1 MHPAVSFA
9 QRKQKNNL
17 KGETAMKYGGKT
29 DVGMKRKNNQDSYAV
44 FSKAGYFCAIVCD
57 GMGGA
62 NGGNVASGL
71 AVKTFASVIKKAF
84 TERSADDFDD
94 FEMKRLMKTA
104 VDTTNSAIYTK
115 SLSSPE
121 LEGMGTTLVAVIGC
135 LCGTFAVN
143 IGDSRLYR
151 QIDGVLQQV
160 STDHSF
166 VQYLID
172 RGDISPEEAV
182 NHPNKNI
189 ILRALGVN
197 ELVEGDYFRID
208 NYDRLLLCTDGLT
221 NHVDDKRISQII
233 SGAYAPKSSSLKAR
247 TEQLIKEANDGGGLD
262 NITAVLIG
270 GE

>member
-1 MHPAVSFA
+1 
-9 QRKQKNNL
+9 
-17 KGETAMKYGGKT
+17 MKYGGRT
-29 DVGMKRKNNQDSYAV
+29 DVGIKRKNNQDSYAV
-44 FSKAGYFCAIVCD
+44 FSKSDYFCAIVCD

-62 NGGNVASGL
+62 NGGNIASGL
-71 AVKTFASVIKKAF
+71 AVKTFASCIKKGF
-84 TERSADDFDD
+84 SAQSPDDFDE
-94 FEMKRLMKTA
+94 FEIKKLMKTA
-104 VDTTNSAIYTK
+104 VNEANKEVYIK

-143 IGDSRLYR
+143 VGDSRLYR
-151 QIDGVLQQV
+151 QLDGILQQV
-160 STDHSF
+160 SNDHSF

-172 RGDISPEEAV
+172 KGDLKPEDAA

-189 ILRALGVN
+189 ILRAIGVN
-197 ELVEGDYFRID
+197 EAVEGDYFRID

-221 NHVDDKRISQII
+221 NHVNDKRIGQII
-233 SGAYAPKSSSLKAR
+233 SGEYSVKSTTLKNRADA
-247 TEQLIKEANDGGGLD
+247 LITEANEGGGLD

>member
-1 MHPAVSFA
+1 
-9 QRKQKNNL
+9 
-17 KGETAMKYGGKT
+17 MKYGGRT
-29 DVGMKRKNNQDSYAV
+29 DVGIKRKNNQDSYAV
-44 FSKAGYFCAIVCD
+44 FSKSDYFCAIVCD

-62 NGGNVASGL
+62 NGGNIASGL
-71 AVKTFASVIKKAF
+71 AVKTFAACIKKGF
-84 TERSADDFDD
+84 SVRNADDFDE
-94 FEMKRLMKTA
+94 FEIKRLLKTA
-104 VDTTNSAIYTK
+104 VNEANHQVYAK
-115 SLSSPE
+115 SISSPE

-151 QIDGVLQQV
+151 QLDGVLQQV
-160 STDHSF
+160 SNDHSF

-172 RGDISPEEAV
+172 KGDLKPEDAA

-189 ILRALGVN
+189 ILRAIGVN
-197 ELVEGDYFRID
+197 EMVEGDYFRID

-221 NHVDDKRISQII
+221 NHLDNNRISQII
-233 SGAYAPKSSSLKAR
+233 SGEYSVKSTTLKNRADA
-247 TEQLIKEANDGGGLD
+247 LINEANDGGGLD

>member
-1 MHPAVSFA
+1 
-9 QRKQKNNL
+9 
-17 KGETAMKYGGKT
+17 MKYGGKT
-29 DVGMKRKNNQDSYAV
+29 DIGMKRKNNQDSYAV
-44 FSKAGYFCAIVCD
+44 FSKSNYYCAIVCD

-62 NGGNVASGL
+62 NGGNIASGL
-71 AVKTFASVIKKAF
+71 AVKTFAAVIKKAF
-84 TERSADDFDD
+84 SEKNADDYSEFDI
-94 FEMKRLMKTA
+94 KRLMKSA
-104 VDTTNSAIYTK
+104 VDETNTVIYEK
-115 SLSSPE
+115 SLTSPE

-143 IGDSRLYR
+143 IGDSRIYCQL
-151 QIDGVLQQV
+151 DGVLQQI

-166 VQYLID
+166 VQYLIEK
-172 RGDISPEEAV
+172 GDLAPEEAV

-197 ELVEGDYFRID
+197 DRVEGDYYRIN

-221 NHVDDKRISQII
+221 NHVDDNRIGEII
-233 SGAYAPKSSSLKAR
+233 SGGYGIKETSLKAR
-247 TEQLIKEANDGGGLD
+247 AELLVSAANENGGLD

>member
-1 MHPAVSFA
+1 
-9 QRKQKNNL
+9 
-17 KGETAMKYGGKT
+17 MKYGGKT
-29 DVGMKRKNNQDSYAV
+29 DVGIKRKNNQDSYAV
-44 FSKAGYFCAIVCD
+44 FSKSGYFCAIVCD

-62 NGGNVASGL
+62 NGGNIASGL
-71 AVKTFASVIKKAF
+71 AVKTFASCIKRGFSLKNP
-84 TERSADDFDD
+84 DDFDE
-94 FEMKRLMKTA
+94 FEIKRLLKSA
-104 VDTTNSAIYTK
+104 VNETNYVVYEK

-121 LEGMGTTLVAVIGC
+121 LEGMGTTLVAVVGC

-143 IGDSRLYR
+143 VGDSRLYR

-172 RGDISPEEAV
+172 KGDLKPEDAA

-189 ILRALGVN
+189 ILRAIGVN
-197 ELVEGDYFRID
+197 EIVEGDYFRID

-221 NHVDDKRISQII
+221 NHVNDKRIEEIL
-233 SGAYAPKSSSLKAR
+233 SGEFSVKPTTLKMRADA
-247 TEQLIKEANDGGGLD
+247 LINEANEGGGLD
-262 NITAVLIG
+262 NITAVLVG